1 MFHSWFFA
9 IFLYLLFFLKLPN
22 QLTSKSL
29 IYHLHSGYNNLVP
42 LRLRWKQIILK
53 RKKSK
58 YSVRIQESADQKNP
72 EYDHFSHSEGD
83 NTEKWVEC
91 YRYNQPKYVAGIY
104 YKNQVIIFSQSQ

>member
-9 IFLYLLFFLKLPN
+9 IFLHLIFFLKLPN
-22 QLTSKSL
+22 QLTSESL
-29 IYHLHSGYNNLVP
+29 IYHLHSGDNNLVP
-42 LRLRWKQIILK
+42 LRLRWKQIMLK

-58 YSVRIQESADQKNP
+58 YSVQIRENADQKKP

-91 YRYNQPKYVAGIY
+91 AIDTINQ
-104 YKNQVIIFSQSQ
+104 ST